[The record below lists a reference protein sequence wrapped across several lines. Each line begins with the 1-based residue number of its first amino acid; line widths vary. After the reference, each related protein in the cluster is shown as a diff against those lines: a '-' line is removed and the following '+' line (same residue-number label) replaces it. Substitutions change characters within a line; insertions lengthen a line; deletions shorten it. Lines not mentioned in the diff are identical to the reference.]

1 MVSEKDSCSGE
12 TTGLK
17 GTPYPD
23 TVASFCKLLY
33 LFNSANNQR
42 QWIIFSSVAMPLYFR
57 KLNHGEG
64 SFLSSNSLF
73 KNFFATIKK
82 HSLSSSINLVLS
94 MHGPLMMV
102 LGQWTVAY
110 SCLCKQYRA
119 DLNTLILLIFFP
131 STCLP
136 FCI

>member
-23 TVASFCKLLY
+23 TVTSFCKLLY
-33 LFNSANNQR
+33 LFNSAKNQR
-42 QWIIFSSVAMPLYFR
+42 QWIVFSSVAMPLYVR

-64 SFLSSNSLF
+64 SFLSSNFLF

-102 LGQWTVAY
+102 LGQ
-110 SCLCKQYRA
+110 
-119 DLNTLILLIFFP
+119 
-131 STCLP
+131 
-136 FCI
+136 

>member
-12 TTGLK
+12 TTDLK

-42 QWIIFSSVAMPLYFR
+42 QWIIFSSVAITLYIR

-64 SFLSSNSLF
+64 SFLSSNSIF
-73 KNFFATIKK
+73 KNFFPTIKK
-82 HSLSSSINLVLS
+82 QFSVSLLFS
-94 MHGPLMMV
+94 
-102 LGQWTVAY
+102 
-110 SCLCKQYRA
+110 
-119 DLNTLILLIFFP
+119 
-131 STCLP
+131 
-136 FCI
+136 